1 MKKYII
7 TGKTSQE
14 TAASMLNKPQ
24 NRREITEP
32 LAKAFGAEFVEFL
45 YLNHPEFDFMCV
57 VMAKKDEDI
66 AAVANL
72 IYASGS
78 FNTFNWYRAFEASD
92 WKKIFEIGSEKMA
105 NYVSA
110 KQASQEKKCTE
121 EI

>member
-1 MKKYII
+1 MQKYII
-7 TGKTSQE
+7 TGKNSQE

-32 LAKAFGAEFVEFL
+32 LAKAFGAEFIEFL

-72 IYASGS
+72 IYASGA
-78 FNTFNWYRAFEASD
+78 FNTFNWHRAFEAPE
-92 WKKIFEIGSEKMA
+92 WKEVYEIASNKMA

-110 KQASQEKKCTE
+110 KQASQEK
-121 EI
+121 

>member
-32 LAKAFGAEFVEFL
+32 LAEAFGAKFVEFL

-57 VMAKKDEDI
+57 VMAHKDEDI

-78 FNTFNWYRAFEASD
+78 FDKFNWYRAFESSE
-92 WKKIFEIGSEKMA
+92 WKEIFEIGSNKMA
-105 NYVSA
+105 SYVSA
-110 KQASQEKKCTE
+110 KQASQE
-121 EI
+121 

>member
-32 LAKAFGAEFVEFL
+32 LAKAFGAKYMEFL
-45 YLNHPEFDFMCV
+45 YLNHPEFDFICV
-57 VMAKKDEDI
+57 VMAQKDEDI

-78 FNTFNWYRAFEASD
+78 FNTFNWYRAFESSD
-92 WKKIFEIGSEKMA
+92 WKEIFKIGSEKMA

-110 KQASQEKKCTE
+110 KQASQE
-121 EI
+121 

>member
-32 LAKAFGAEFVEFL
+32 LAEAFGAKYVEFL

-57 VMAKKDEDI
+57 VMAEKDEDI

-78 FNTFNWYRAFEASD
+78 FSSINWFRAFESSD
-92 WKKIFEIGSEKMA
+92 WKSIYEIASTKMA
-105 NYVSA
+105 SYVSA
-110 KQASQEKKCTE
+110 KQASQE
-121 EI
+121 

>member
-32 LAKAFGAEFVEFL
+32 LAQAFGAKYVEFL

-57 VMAKKDEDI
+57 VMAEKDEDI

-78 FNTFNWYRAFEASD
+78 FDKFNWYRAFEASD
-92 WKKIFEIGSEKMA
+92 WKEIFENGSKKMA

-110 KQASQEKKCTE
+110 KQASQE
-121 EI
+121 

>member
-32 LAKAFGAEFVEFL
+32 LAMAFGAKYVEFL

-57 VMAKKDEDI
+57 VMAEKDEDI

-78 FNTFNWYRAFEASD
+78 FDKFNWYRAFEASD
-92 WKKIFEIGSEKMA
+92 WKEIFENGSKKMA

-110 KQASQEKKCTE
+110 KQASQE
-121 EI
+121 